1 MNKSDK
7 KILAFYVC
15 LGISLIFVFSY
26 FDSLYE
32 RPHIDNFLPTDP
44 IKRVSIE
51 YLLNTVPHALMYDVI
66 TDVENYPK
74 VLPKNI
80 LSVKILDRTDN
91 SIIAE
96 EQINEKGIR
105 LTLTVKHSFVP
116 MEKHTIEILDGDAKG
131 TIITQYFDI
140 IQPEGYRDHGSLRI
154 TTDAELDL
162 KGIMRFVGFL
172 PPSSIHHGVNTVI
185 DAFTLFAQQKMSLT
199 ENEFAIEILY
209 KEILLRQADPKGLKF
224 YLQML
229 EDGMTIDDVK
239 KLLMKSDEYQNRFV
253 ETGISSID
261 DLNPETI
268 KTVNDLYLEIL
279 NRSADYNGM
288 LYYGFLLE
296 TGKFT
301 TDDIRQSLMDSAEY
315 DMCIIN
321 APIYSEFPCHV

>member
-15 LGISLIFVFSY
+15 LGISLISAFSY

-32 RPHIDNFLPTDP
+32 RPDIDNFLPTDP
-44 IKRVSIE
+44 IKRVSVE

-140 IQPEGYRDHGSLRI
+140 VQPEGSLKI
-154 TTDAELDL
+154 TTDAELEL

-172 PPSSIHHGVNTVI
+172 PASSIQQAVETSL

-199 ENEFAIEILY
+199 ENEFAIETLY
-209 KEILLRQADPKGLKF
+209 KEVLLRQADPKGLKF

-315 DMCIIN
+315 DMCLMYN
-321 APIYSEFPCHV
+321 PYSEFPCHV

>member
-44 IKRVSIE
+44 IKRISIE

-140 IQPEGYRDHGSLRI
+140 VQPEGSLRI

-172 PPSSIHHGVNTVI
+172 PTSSIQHGVNTVI

-199 ENEFAIEILY
+199 ENEFAVAKLY
-209 KEILLRQADPKGLKF
+209 REVLLREFEPKGLKF
-224 YLQML
+224 YAQML
-229 EDGMTIDDVK
+229 EEGMTIDDVK
-239 KLLMKSDEYQNRFV
+239 KLLMKSDEYQNRFI
-253 ETGISSID
+253 ETSISSID
-261 DLNPETI
+261 ELNPETI
-268 KTVNDLYLEIL
+268 KTIDDLYLEIL
-279 NRSADYNGM
+279 DRSADNNGI
-288 LYYGFLLE
+288 LYYGSLLV
-296 TGKFT
+296 TGEFT
-301 TDDIRQSLMDSAEY
+301 TDDVRQSLMDSAEY
-315 DMCIIN
+315 VMCLKYN
-321 APIYSEFPCHV
+321 PYSEFPCHV

>member
-15 LGISLIFVFSY
+15 LGISLISAFSY
-26 FDSLYE
+26 LDSLYE
-32 RPHIDNFLPTDP
+32 RPHIDHFLPTDP

-140 IQPEGYRDHGSLRI
+140 VQPEGSLRI

-172 PPSSIHHGVNTVI
+172 PPSSIQHGVNTVI

-199 ENEFAIEILY
+199 ENEFAVEILY
-209 KEILLRQADPKGLKF
+209 REVLLRESDPNGLKF
-224 YLQML
+224 YVEML
-229 EDGMTIDDVK
+229 EEGMTIDDVK
-239 KLLMKSDEYQNRFV
+239 KLLVKSDEYQNRFV
-253 ETGISSID
+253 EIGISSID
-261 DLNPETI
+261 ELNPETI
-268 KTVNDLYLEIL
+268 KTVDDLYLEIL
-279 NRSADYNGM
+279 DRSADYNGM

-301 TDDIRQSLMDSAEY
+301 TDDIRQSLMDSVEY
-315 DMCIIN
+315 DMCLMYN
-321 APIYSEFPCHV
+321 PYSEFPCHV

>member
-15 LGISLIFVFSY
+15 LGISLISAFSY

-32 RPHIDNFLPTDP
+32 RPDIDNFLPTDP

-140 IQPEGYRDHGSLRI
+140 VQPEGSLRI

-172 PPSSIHHGVNTVI
+172 PPSSIQHGVNTVI

-239 KLLMKSDEYQNRFV
+239 KLLMKSDEYQNRFI
-253 ETGISSID
+253 ETSISSID
-261 DLNPETI
+261 ELNPETI
-268 KTVNDLYLEIL
+268 KTIDDLYLEIL
-279 NRSADYNGM
+279 DRSADNNGI

-296 TGKFT
+296 TGEFT
-301 TDDIRQSLMDSAEY
+301 TDDVRQSLMDSAEY
-315 DMCIIN
+315 DICLKYN
-321 APIYSEFPCHV
+321 PYSEFPCHV

>member
-44 IKRVSIE
+44 IKRVSVE

-140 IQPEGYRDHGSLRI
+140 VQPEGSLRI

-172 PPSSIHHGVNTVI
+172 PPSSIQHGVNTVI

-261 DLNPETI
+261 ELNPETI
-268 KTVNDLYLEIL
+268 KTVDDLYLEIL
-279 NRSADYNGM
+279 DRSADNNGI

-296 TGKFT
+296 TGEFT
-301 TDDIRQSLMDSAEY
+301 TDDVRQSLMDSAEY
-315 DMCIIN
+315 DICLKYN
-321 APIYSEFPCHV
+321 PYSEFPCHV

>member
-15 LGISLIFVFSY
+15 LGISLISVFSY

-44 IKRVSIE
+44 IKRISIE

-140 IQPEGYRDHGSLRI
+140 VQPEESLRI

-172 PPSSIHHGVNTVI
+172 PPSSIQHGVNTVI

-199 ENEFAIEILY
+199 ENEFAVEILY
-209 KEILLRQADPKGLKF
+209 KEVLLRQADPNGLKF

-239 KLLMKSDEYQNRFV
+239 KLLMKSDEYQNRFI

-261 DLNPETI
+261 ELNPETI
-268 KTVNDLYLEIL
+268 KTIDDLYLEIL
-279 NRSADYNGM
+279 DRTADNNGI
-288 LYYGFLLE
+288 LYYGSLLE

-315 DMCIIN
+315 DMCLKYN
-321 APIYSEFPCHV
+321 PYSEFPCHV